1 MQNSCNQLYQFG
13 SPPFDMNILEDAG
26 KAAGVALLDIIDE
39 NPISRIGTTS
49 YRTLDG
55 VRSEITSLVCNKIKV
70 R

>member
-1 MQNSCNQLYQFG
+1 
-13 SPPFDMNILEDAG
+13 MNILEDAG